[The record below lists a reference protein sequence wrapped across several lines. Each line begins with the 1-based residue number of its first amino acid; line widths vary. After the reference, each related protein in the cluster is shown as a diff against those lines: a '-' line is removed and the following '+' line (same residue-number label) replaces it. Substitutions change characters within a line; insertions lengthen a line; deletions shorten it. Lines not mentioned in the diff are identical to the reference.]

1 MRVVVQQWIVVVW
14 IGEEKRLL
22 VDVNDVDELNY
33 EYYQNYFDLDV

>member
-14 IGEEKRLL
+14 IGEEKGLL

-33 EYYQNYFDLDV
+33 EY

>member
-33 EYYQNYFDLDV
+33 EYQEYLFDWDV

>member
-14 IGEEKRLL
+14 IGEETGLL

-33 EYYQNYFDLDV
+33 EY

>member
-33 EYYQNYFDLDV
+33 EY